1 VAQNNLQSYEKRYQ
15 HYDHHW
21 VHMSACS

>member
-15 HYDHHW
+15 HYAHHW
-21 VHMSACS
+21 VHMCACS

>member
-15 HYDHHW
+15 NYAHHW
-21 VHMSACS
+21 VRMYICR